1 MKEEPSIGAE
11 PAPVQPG
18 ELTMLRPA
26 PTNPPPLVESPAAT
40 GVRSGSSGSW
50 RNWAEGE
57 IHGARIGVG
66 DILRERF
73 VLEESVGEGGMGLVF
88 RARDRRREEARD
100 RYPFVAIKV
109 LGEDFKRHPDSLMA
123 LQREARRMQQL
134 SHPNIAA
141 VYDFDRD
148 GPHVYLVMELLE
160 GESLDKALARN
171 AGSGLPPEQAR
182 QVIESAGAALRHA
195 HSRGLVHSDFKPGN
209 VFLTNGGEV
218 KVIDFGIARFA
229 RSSGPEGESAMTVFD
244 AGELGAW
251 TNAYASPEQMLATAP
266 PDPRDDIYALGLVAY
281 EALAGR
287 HPFGRKSAVE
297 AKFRDMKFEPIT
309 GLTQAQ
315 NAALAASLQFDREQR
330 LADVMDLVNAFS
342 QSEQPIVATRDGP
355 RRTAAG
361 STDGDAAPTRRRW
374 RTIALA
380 IAGLAWVGFFAIYW
394 SAQQDTP
401 GEASL
406 SGPAVEPDGAEG
418 LVVDGAAEPVEPPGT
433 VPEAAPVAAAPRP
446 MPAASQVAQPV
457 AADPDVDT
465 KAAPVVQAAQGRP
478 AGPTVASGESDPV
491 GAPAS
496 RVDAASAAGSAE
508 SPDAVATAPELYRW
522 IDKEGNVQFGENP
535 PEEYAGSAVKVLDL

>member
-1 MKEEPSIGAE
+1 
-11 PAPVQPG
+11 
-18 ELTMLRPA
+18 MLRPA
-26 PTNPPPLVESPAAT
+26 PTNSPPMVESPPLSGA
-40 GVRSGSSGSW
+40 RSGSSGSW

-57 IHGARIGVG
+57 IHGARVGVG
-66 DILRERF
+66 DTLRERF
-73 VLEESVGEGGMGLVF
+73 VLEDSVGEGGMGLVF

-100 RYPFVAIKV
+100 RNPFVAIKV

-171 AGSGLPPEQAR
+171 AGTGLPPEQAR
-182 QVIESAGAALRHA
+182 QVIEATGTALRHA

-209 VFLTNGGEV
+209 VFLTTSGEV

-229 RSSGPEGESAMTVFD
+229 RSAGPEGESAMTVFD

-297 AKFRDMKFEPIT
+297 AKFRDMKFEPIA

-330 LADVMDLVNAFS
+330 LADVMDLVRAFS
-342 QSEQPIVATRDGP
+342 ESEQPIVATRDGP
-355 RRTAAG
+355 RRSAAG
-361 STDGDAAPTRRRW
+361 TPDRDAVPAGRRSW

-380 IAGLAWVGFFAIYW
+380 VAGLAWIGFFAIYW
-394 SAQQDTP
+394 SARQDDA
-401 GEASL
+401 GEASMPEL
-406 SGPAVEPDGAEG
+406 AMEPSAAAGP
-418 LVVDGAAEPVEPPGT
+418 VVDEAAEPVESLGSQPKAT
-433 VPEAAPVAAAPRP
+433 PVATAPRP
-446 MPAASQVAQPV
+446 IPAGNQVAQP
-457 AADPDVDT
+457 AASDTRADT
-465 KAAPVVQAAQGRP
+465 KAAPVVQAARERLAAP
-478 AGPTVASGESDPV
+478 PVAGGGPNPVA
-491 GAPAS
+491 APAS
-496 RVDAASAAGSAE
+496 GGDATSAAGSA
-508 SPDAVATAPELYRW
+508 VAPEVEAAAPTLYRW